1 MAQLS
6 TLGIISALMKNT
18 LPILALS
25 FIFAACSHR
34 SDVEIRKSL
43 PGTWHFV
50 QAASSNKGS
59 QNMLIIALD
68 GSFTNDVIRAD
79 GTLAT
84 EIGGTFQVQDRYLV
98 TTVTKDSRK
107 SRSLPYVQ
115 RAKVI
120 RADDR
125 EIIIGSDCTTQ
136 TTALKKDTR

>member
-1 MAQLS
+1 MRN
-6 TLGIISALMKNT
+6 K

-25 FIFAACSHR
+25 FLFAACSHL
-34 SDVEIRKSL
+34 SDAELRKNL
-43 PGTWHFV
+43 PGTWHCV
-50 QAASSNKGS
+50 QAASSNTGS
-59 QNMLIIALD
+59 QNMFIIASD

-98 TTVTKDSRK
+98 ATVTMDSRN

-115 RAKVI
+115 RAKII

-136 TTALKKDTR
+136 TTALKKDSR